1 MIICRIVIFEMTIYA
16 VFFGGS
22 LARRRAGSKQR
33 QPATKWASRFLQHG
47 KKQWQKE
54 KFLTGKFI
62 CQSQEVLFAGMQTV
76 LVKGKKMV
84 ARAGIEPTTNCLEGS
99 CSIH

>member
-16 VFFGGS
+16 VFLVDRLPAAEPDRSNGNPQQSEHPVFCNTVKTVAKRKIPDGQIHLPKSGS
-22 LARRRAGSKQR
+22 AFCRDANGSCKR
-33 QPATKWASRFLQHG
+33 Q
-47 KKQWQKE
+47 
-54 KFLTGKFI
+54 
-62 CQSQEVLFAGMQTV
+62 
-76 LVKGKKMV
+76 KMV